1 METVLSRSQ
10 ALLVLNA
17 LPHLG
22 PITANRL
29 LEACGG
35 DPVAVLLA
43 DPAALRAVRGVGPVI
58 ADTLAAWKTHVD
70 LAAEER
76 GLRERGA
83 AFLPAEDVSYPP
95 LLREIHDPPIGLYCR
110 GRFAPATTCVAIVG
124 SRRTTQYGLA
134 TARRLGGELA
144 RRGFCV
150 VSGLARGIDT
160 AAHEGAL
167 EAGGRTAAVL
177 GTGIDLVYPPENR
190 ALTERI
196 AREGA
201 LLSEFRLGRPADRQ
215 SFAMRNRIVAGMSAA
230 IVVVESDIDG
240 GSMITARF
248 AAEQGRVVLAVPG
261 RIDQPTSAGCHQL
274 IRDGA
279 VLLTSVEDVVDEL
292 SYLSGL
298 RPGRIPDNAARG
310 VVRGEEVESC
320 DTIFTAVGVE
330 PTESAPAGAASHDD
344 PRRIE
349 HTPYDQGHPHD
360 AGQPRAD
367 HDRRAEGRLVDT
379 RHERDHEASHGEEHG
394 PHAEH
399 RRRHAPGHGQRD
411 GSRDP
416 GAGGALAP
424 EASPAEA
431 TVLELFRGGAILATE
446 DVALGLGWSAKR
458 AMAVIL
464 RLELRG
470 CLVKRTDGRHEEK
483 SRGW

>member
-1 METVLSRSQ
+1 MEIVVSPSQ

-35 DPVAVLLA
+35 DPVAVLRA
-43 DPAALRAVRGVGPVI
+43 DPATLRAVRGVGPVI
-58 ADTLAAWKTHVD
+58 AETLVAWQAHVD

-76 GLRERGA
+76 GLQNCGA
-83 AFLPAEDVSYPP
+83 VFLPGDDAAYPP

-110 GRFAPATTCVAIVG
+110 GRYDSARTCVAIVG

-134 TARRLGGELA
+134 TARRLGAELA
-144 RRGFCV
+144 RRGICV

-167 EAGGRTAAVL
+167 EAGGSTVAVL

-196 AREGA
+196 ARDGA

-230 IVVVESDIDG
+230 IVVVESDVDG

-279 VLLTSVEDVVDEL
+279 VLLTSVDDVVDEL
-292 SYLSGL
+292 GYLRGL

-310 VVRGEEVESC
+310 VVGGRNG
-320 DTIFTAVGVE
+320 
-330 PTESAPAGAASHDD
+330 ESANAFPAATDAEPCGVTVAGVASDHDDRRLESPDHGDTATHGARPLAAS
-344 PRRIE
+344 PR
-349 HTPYDQGHPHD
+349 
-360 AGQPRAD
+360 
-367 HDRRAEGRLVDT
+367 
-379 RHERDHEASHGEEHG
+379 EA
-394 PHAEH
+394 A
-399 RRRHAPGHGQRD
+399 
-411 GSRDP
+411 
-416 GAGGALAP
+416 
-424 EASPAEA
+424 
-431 TVLELFRGGAILATE
+431 VLELFRGGAILATE
-446 DVALGLGWSAKR
+446 DVSFGLGWSAER
-458 AMAVIL
+458 TMAVIL
-464 RLELRG
+464 RLELDGR
-470 CLVKRTDGRHEEK
+470 LVKRADGRHEEK
-483 SRGW
+483 ART

>member
-1 METVLSRSQ
+1 MEPMLSRSQ
-10 ALLVLNA
+10 ALVVLNA

-35 DPVAVLLA
+35 DPVAVLTT
-43 DPAALRAVRGVGPVI
+43 DPAALRSVRGVGPVI
-58 ADTLAAWKTHVD
+58 AETLVAWRSHVD

-76 GLRERGA
+76 GLRANRA
-83 AFLPAEDVSYPP
+83 IFLAAEDEGYPI

-110 GRFAPATTCVAIVG
+110 GRYEPAQTSVAIVG

-167 EAGGRTAAVL
+167 DAGGRTVAVL
-177 GTGIDLVYPPENR
+177 GTGVDLVYPPENR
-190 ALTERI
+190 TLTERI

-201 LLSEFRLGRPADRQ
+201 LLSEFRLGRSADRQ

-230 IVVVESDIDG
+230 IVVVESDVDG

-279 VLLTSVEDVVDEL
+279 VLLTSAEDVVDEL
-292 SYLSGL
+292 SYLRGL
-298 RPGRIPDNAARG
+298 RPGPIPDNPARG
-310 VVRGEEVESC
+310 VVRVDRSEG
-320 DTIFTAVGVE
+320 DDIPDGVDS
-330 PTESAPAGAASHDD
+330 PSGDSA
-344 PRRIE
+344 
-349 HTPYDQGHPHD
+349 
-360 AGQPRAD
+360 
-367 HDRRAEGRLVDT
+367 L
-379 RHERDHEASHGEEHG
+379 
-394 PHAEH
+394 
-399 RRRHAPGHGQRD
+399 
-411 GSRDP
+411 
-416 GAGGALAP
+416 
-424 EASPAEA
+424 PAEA
-431 TVLELFRGGAILATE
+431 AVLELFRGGAILATE
-446 DVALGLGWSAKR
+446 EIASALGWSAER
-458 AMAVIL
+458 AMAVTL
-464 RLELRG
+464 RLELSG
-470 CLVKRTDGRHEEK
+470 SLIKRADGRNEEVA
-483 SRGW
+483 RG